1 MSKLT
6 DKSLQLF
13 RQLAE
18 LKNIKRAFSELFVR
32 NGLGSDS
39 DRFADYPDAVQQMVD
54 TANANVES
62 AQAETAATKD
72 ELTSTRTQLTDT
84 QTALTTAQKEATT
97 TYTSLKS
104 TVSAKGVDVSA
115 ATDSNGVI
123 SALKTSVITPLGQ
136 IGYTP
141 EDEAVYADLTFEP
154 GTWEDD
160 MAYSLTCYKN
170 NKQSYD
176 GDTSIRFAPQISG
189 LSGYCANAF
198 RGCTNLETV
207 PSLDTS
213 KVTNVQR
220 LFMNCSKLKAVPWLN
235 LSKNTQ
241 TNSMFY
247 NCSSLTS
254 VPTLDTHLSGNFQ
267 CMFYGCS
274 SLEEAPELDTS
285 SALPSGGLNQ
295 LFEGCT
301 SLKRAPSELYIENQS
316 GAYATFK
323 NCSSLEEVPPL
334 NTKSATTIGSLFY
347 GCTSL
352 KRVPQVD
359 FSSLTN
365 TNNYLFAN
373 CKSLVYMVITNLG
386 KSSFE
391 NYTVFSTC
399 PVWGTGGD
407 ENRQSVV
414 DSLLTYS
421 YDRAANGMTTAT
433 IQLSA
438 ATKALLTDEEVAA
451 ITAKGF
457 TLA

>member
-72 ELTSTRTQLTDT
+72 ELTATQRE
-84 QTALTTAQKEATT
+84 LTTAQKEATT

-154 GTWEDD
+154 GTWEGD

-170 NKQSYD
+170 NKKDYN
-176 GDTSIRFAPQISG
+176 GDTSIRFAPQISW
-189 LSGYCANAF
+189 LSSCSRMF
-198 RGCTNLETV
+198 CDCSKLETIPQLDTSKV
-207 PSLDTS
+207 TSMFWMFLECRALTAIPLLDTS
-213 KVTNVQR
+213 KVTNMVDMFFNCKALTTIPQFNMSKVTNMYAMFSGAEG
-220 LFMNCSKLKAVPWLN
+220 LITIPSIDTSNAKNMNR
-235 LSKNTQ
+235 
-241 TNSMFY
+241 MFEL
-247 NCSSLTS
+247 CPSLT
-254 VPTLDTHLSGNFQ
+254 VIPTLDMGKVTDASFI
-267 CMFYGCS
+267 FWR
-274 SLEEAPELDTS
+274 DT
-285 SALPSGGLNQ
+285 AL
-295 LFEGCT
+295 
-301 SLKRAPSELYIENQS
+301 
-316 GAYATFK
+316 TFV
-323 NCSSLEEVPPL
+323 E
-334 NTKSATTIGSLFY
+334 IH
-347 GCTSL
+347 
-352 KRVPQVD
+352 
-359 FSSLTN
+359 
-365 TNNYLFAN
+365 
-373 CKSLVYMVITNLG
+373 NLG
-386 KSSFE
+386 KSALE
-391 NYTVFSTC
+391 IYPFSDATA
-399 PVWGTGGD
+399 WGTGGD